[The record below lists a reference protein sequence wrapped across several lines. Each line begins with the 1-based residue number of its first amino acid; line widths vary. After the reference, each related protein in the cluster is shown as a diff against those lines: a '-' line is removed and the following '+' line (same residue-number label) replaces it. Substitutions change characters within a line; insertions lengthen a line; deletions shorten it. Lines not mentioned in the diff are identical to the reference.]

1 MQEELELRKW
11 IQLLQKRPTSRG
23 VGLGARENDDAS
35 SALTLAPMPVFD
47 RGDRIK
53 WTDLAT
59 QAESGHAG
67 KCQGSTWQ
75 EDYRKMHA
83 EVRVFPDAG
92 AA

>member
-1 MQEELELRKW
+1 
-11 IQLLQKRPTSRG
+11 
-23 VGLGARENDDAS
+23 
-35 SALTLAPMPVFD
+35 MPVFD
-47 RGDRIK
+47 RGDRVK

-83 EVRVFPDAG
+83 EVCDFLHLFKCGCSVG
-92 AA
+92 ADLISTRKMLEGKRNPHFITYHCER